1 MSVAAIDASSRVG
14 NNEIDFR
21 ENMPHDLKYSKY
33 KLSRCIYSS
42 LLPESA
48 QQSMYSLKTPASSHS
63 LSV

>member
-1 MSVAAIDASSRVG
+1 MSAAAIDASSRGG

-21 ENMPHDLKYSKY
+21 ENMPHDLKCSKY

-48 QQSMYSLKTPASSHS
+48 QQSMYSLKTPV
-63 LSV
+63 SV